1 MDEEKGY
8 EPPSWL
14 LTYGDMVTLL
24 VTFFVML
31 ISVSTINM
39 DKSKKI
45 LMKVQES
52 FESGGSTSL
61 LDDNTQLTEDT
72 PEAEIDPV
80 VNMDSFA
87 AENQIESFI
96 APEEVYDYILNFINE
111 NELSRFVDIEDIK
124 TGCKLKI
131 PAHLC
136 FEKGESVLKRDAYP
150 AFDKLGTVLQMV
162 RGNIVIDADTGKATK
177 DVDLPINRAATLCEY
192 FMNKEEIE
200 PSRIAILG
208 NRTNIN
214 YDDTIEI
221 TLLKK

>member
-39 DKSKKI
+39 DKSKKM
-45 LMKVQES
+45 LMKVQET
-52 FESGGSTSL
+52 FEPDSASL
-61 LDDNTQLTEDT
+61 LEDNTQLTEDT
-72 PEAEIDPV
+72 LEAEIDTV
-80 VNMDSFA
+80 ENIDSFA
-87 AENQIESFI
+87 AEKQIENFI
-96 APEEVYDYILNFINE
+96 DPEDVYDYILNFVHD
-111 NELSRFVDIEDIK
+111 NELSRFVDIEEIK

-131 PAHLC
+131 PAHMC
-136 FEKGESVLKRDAYP
+136 FEKDESVLKREAYP
-150 AFDKLGTVLQMV
+150 AFDKLGTVLHMV
-162 RGNIVIDADTGKATK
+162 KGNIVIDADTGRTLKNA
-177 DVDLPINRAATLCEY
+177 DLPISRAATLCEY

-200 PSRIAILG
+200 PSRIAISG
-208 NRTNIN
+208 NRTNVS
-214 YDDTIEI
+214 DEETIEI